1 MVHGAR
7 DGMARGG
14 LALYRRG
21 QVLHS
26 LLSPTPHCCRSA
38 MRNRRCS
45 CALITVRRYTLR
57 RAAVA
62 ASQAPPLRASTCGRL
77 QDCDPVA
84 AVSFGGTPSASVDGE
99 VRLVL
104 GAVLLDSRMRKRVDR
119 QRPASSQTPLAAS
132 GTPHQDMA
140 KPGFSASTLPKPDPS
155 RWNPVRAASTS
166 G

>member
-1 MVHGAR
+1 
-7 DGMARGG
+7 
-14 LALYRRG
+14 
-21 QVLHS
+21 
-26 LLSPTPHCCRSA
+26 
-38 MRNRRCS
+38 
-45 CALITVRRYTLR
+45 
-57 RAAVA
+57 
-62 ASQAPPLRASTCGRL
+62 
-77 QDCDPVA
+77 VA